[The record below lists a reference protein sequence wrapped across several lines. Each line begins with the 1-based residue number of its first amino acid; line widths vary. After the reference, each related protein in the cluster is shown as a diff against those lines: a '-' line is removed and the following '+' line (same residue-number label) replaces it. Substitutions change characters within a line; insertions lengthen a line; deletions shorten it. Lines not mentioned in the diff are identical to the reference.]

1 MKALKAILFFPFDAL
16 RWIWRVLTIP
26 FWAKGA
32 KRERYLLVVI
42 LLLGFFAA
50 AVVYPPVWN
59 KPAAQLKPR
68 IEYTGS
74 RIAEMTGWSWP
85 RTVAEWKS
93 PEPFPATVLG
103 RNVSEFSLGLDL
115 VGGAHLEY
123 KADVSGIEPGDVD
136 EKMGALRDAI
146 ERRVNIFG
154 VSEPVVQVAESG
166 EEQRL
171 IVELAGIQD
180 IEQAIELVGQTAH
193 LEFRTQNPD
202 APEAP
207 DLSALSQEGLSEEEQ
222 QALLEQYLQFQNA
235 QWLPTTLN
243 GEHLERA
250 QVGFADPLASGQ
262 GSGLNQIQIQ
272 LDFTDEGAELFRELT
287 AANIGQ
293 QLAIFLD
300 DNLLSAPTVQQEI
313 TGGTAVIT
321 GDYTIEAARQ
331 QVSLLNAGALP
342 IDVELVAQRTVGAT
356 LGEQSLQ
363 AMLRAG
369 TWTAVLIVLFM
380 LLIYRLPGLAALVAL
395 TLYGVFM
402 LALYKLVPVTM
413 TLAGIA
419 GFILSV
425 GMAVDA
431 NILVFAR
438 MREERKRGR
447 TPVAMVEEGF
457 ARAWTAIRDSG
468 LSTLLTTAI
477 LYTVG
482 TSFVQGFALALG
494 IGVVVSLLTA
504 FIISR
509 FLLREIVR
517 HPKLT
522 NRFLF

>member
-1 MKALKAILFFPFDAL
+1 MKALKTILFSPFDAI
-16 RWIWRVLTIP
+16 RRIWRFLTIP

-32 KRERYLLVVI
+32 KRERYLLGLI
-42 LLLGFFAA
+42 ILLGFFSA
-50 AVVYPPVWN
+50 AVVIPSVWN
-59 KPAAQLKPR
+59 VPAAALKPR

-74 RIAEMTGWSWP
+74 RLAELTQSHWP
-85 RTVAEWKS
+85 LTVAEALS
-93 PEPFPATVLG
+93 PEAFPATVLG
-103 RNVSEFSLGLDL
+103 RQVSDFSLGLDL

-123 KADVSGIEPGDVD
+123 RADVSDIPPEQVS

-146 ERRVNIFG
+146 ERRVNLFG
-154 VSEPVVQVAESG
+154 VSEPIVQVAESAG
-166 EEQRL
+166 EQRL
-171 IVELAGIQD
+171 IVELAGISD
-180 IEQAIELVGQTAH
+180 INAAIEQVGQTAF

-202 APEAP
+202 APEPP
-207 DLSALSQEGLSEEEQ
+207 DLSALSQEGLSQEQ
-222 QALLEQYLQFQNA
+222 QQAILGQYLEYQNA
-235 QWLPTTLN
+235 QWLPTELN
-243 GEHLERA
+243 GRHLQRA
-250 QVGFADPLASGQ
+250 QVAFADPLASGQ
-262 GSGLNQIQIQ
+262 GSGLNTVQIQ
-272 LDFTDEGAELFRELT
+272 LAFTPEGAELFRELT
-287 AANIGQ
+287 AAHIGEQ
-293 QLAIFLD
+293 MAIFLD
-300 DNLLSAPTVQQEI
+300 DTLLSAPTVQQEI

-321 GDYTIEAARQ
+321 GSFTVDEAKQ

-356 LGEQSLQ
+356 LGEQSLRAMIQ
-363 AMLRAG
+363 AGIWA
-369 TWTAVLIVLFM
+369 AVLIAVFMVL
-380 LLIYRLPGLAALVAL
+380 LYRFPGVAALLAL
-395 TLYGVFM
+395 TLYGMFM
-402 LALYKLVPVTM
+402 LALYKMVPVTM

-457 ARAWTAIRDSG
+457 SRAWTAIRDSG

-494 IGVVVSLLTA
+494 VGVIVSLLTA

-517 HPKLT
+517 HERLT
-522 NRFLF
+522 HKFLF